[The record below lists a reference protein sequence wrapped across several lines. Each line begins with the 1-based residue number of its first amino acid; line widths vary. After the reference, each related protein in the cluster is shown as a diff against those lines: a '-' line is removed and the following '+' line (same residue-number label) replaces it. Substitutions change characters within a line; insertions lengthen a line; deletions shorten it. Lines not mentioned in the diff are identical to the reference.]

1 MTTPGPHHFTALAD
15 RLAGI
20 SDPSMGDERERDI
33 ALRAGTAAMVV
44 SIFTIQ
50 LIGVALAVIGAG
62 PGSVLVILA
71 ALLPSGVY
79 SWYCRS
85 AGLDMTRVYSK
96 IAPRRRR
103 LALLAGLAV
112 ACAWI
117 AAVAVHVTTG
127 SPLIDVGLGSPATP
141 DSSTAAGLITG
152 GIVGGAVGAIAL
164 RISAKR
170 GRRRVVADEEAADE
184 E

>member
-1 MTTPGPHHFTALAD
+1 MTTPSPRHFITVAD

-20 SDPSMGDERERDI
+20 SDPSIGDERERDI

-50 LIGVALAVIGAG
+50 LIGVDLAVIGAG
-62 PGSVLVILA
+62 LLSVLVILA
-71 ALLPSGVY
+71 ALIPSGVY
-79 SWYCRS
+79 SWYCTS

-127 SPLIDVGLGSPATP
+127 APLIDVGLGNAVTP
-141 DSSTAAGLITG
+141 DSSTAIGLVTG
-152 GIVGGAVGAIAL
+152 GIVGGSIGAIAL
-164 RISAKR
+164 SLSAKR
-170 GRRRVVADEEAADE
+170 GQKRVAADEEADDE
-184 E
+184 D

>member
-1 MTTPGPHHFTALAD
+1 MTTPDSRRFTALAD

-62 PGSVLVILA
+62 LGSVLVILA
-71 ALLPSGVY
+71 ALIPSGVY

-96 IAPRRRR
+96 VAPRRRR

-117 AAVAVHVTTG
+117 TAVAVHVTTG
-127 SPLIDVGLGSPATP
+127 APLIDVGLGSTVTP
-141 DSSTAAGLITG
+141 DGSTAAGLITG
-152 GIVGGAVGAIAL
+152 GIVGGTVGAIAL
-164 RISAKR
+164 RLSAKR

>member
-1 MTTPGPHHFTALAD
+1 MTTPSPRNFTTVAD

-20 SDPSMGDERERDI
+20 SDPSIGDERERDI

-62 PGSVLVILA
+62 LWSVLIILA
-71 ALLPSGVY
+71 ALIPSGVY
-79 SWYCRS
+79 SWYCTS
-85 AGLDMTRVYSK
+85 
-96 IAPRRRR
+96 
-103 LALLAGLAV
+103 AGLAV

-127 SPLIDVGLGSPATP
+127 APLIDVGLGNAVTP
-141 DSSTAAGLITG
+141 DSSTAIGLVTG
-152 GIVGGAVGAIAL
+152 GIVGGSIGAIAL
-164 RISAKR
+164 SLSAKR
-170 GRRRVVADEEAADE
+170 GQKRVAADEEADDE
-184 E
+184 D

>member
-1 MTTPGPHHFTALAD
+1 MTTPSPRHFTTVAD

-50 LIGVALAVIGAG
+50 LIGVFLAVIGAG
-62 PGSVLVILA
+62 LGSVLIVLA
-71 ALLPSGVY
+71 ALIPSGVY

-96 IAPRRRR
+96 IAQRRRR

-112 ACAWI
+112 TCAWI
-117 AAVAVHVTTG
+117 AAVAVHKTTG
-127 SPLIDVGLGSPATP
+127 APLIDVGLGNAISQ
-141 DSSTAAGLITG
+141 DSGTAAGLITG
-152 GIVGGAVGAIAL
+152 GIVGGMFGAIAL
-164 RISAKR
+164 YISAKR
-170 GRRRVVADEEAADE
+170 GQKRLAADEEADDE
-184 E
+184 D

>member
-1 MTTPGPHHFTALAD
+1 MTTPSPRNFTTVAD

-62 PGSVLVILA
+62 LWSVLIILA
-71 ALLPSGVY
+71 ALIPSGVY
-79 SWYCRS
+79 SWYCTS

-127 SPLIDVGLGSPATP
+127 APLIDVGLGNAVTP
-141 DSSTAAGLITG
+141 DSSTAIGLVTG
-152 GIVGGAVGAIAL
+152 GIVGGSIGAIAL
-164 RISAKR
+164 SLSAKR
-170 GRRRVVADEEAADE
+170 GQKRVAADEEADDE
-184 E
+184 D